1 MAIAADVTT
10 PTAAVVR
17 KDYGTLSANASD
29 LATAITLVNELK
41 QVIKNAGLAS

>member
-10 PTAAVVR
+10 PTPMVVR
-17 KDYGTLSANASD
+17 KNYGTLSADATD
-29 LATAITLVNELK
+29 LATALTLVNELK